1 MEVINFMKEHY
12 HRESWKIGLAY
23 AGVIVGA
30 GFSTGQE
37 VLQFFSSF
45 GFWSFAGVILSALI
59 VMFIGRQTS
68 KLGYRLEAD
77 SHVLPI
83 YSLFGQK
90 LGRWVDYILV
100 FFLYGLATV
109 MIAGSGAT
117 FQESFG
123 IEPWIGTIIL
133 IGAVCMTLL
142 LNFNKIVTVIGG
154 ITPLLVLAVIIIT
167 GYNILN
173 PQIPYS
179 EINNYTDITRTP
191 TGFWWLDAITYS
203 GTVLACAFSFLSIM
217 GSEATK
223 HRAARRGAIYGGL
236 VILLLMLLVNGG
248 ILVTITQANE
258 VALPTMEMA
267 HNLHPSVAFIFSI
280 VILLLIYNSVVGLMY
295 PFLTRFTEAYSKKYK
310 LLLIFSMILS
320 YLMTFV
326 GFVELVNIVYPIL
339 GYVGITIGLALG
351 VRWVMN
357 KFSKKNLV

>member
-1 MEVINFMKEHY
+1 MKEHY
-12 HRESWKIGLAY
+12 HKESWKIGLAY
-23 AGVIVGA
+23 AGIIVGA

-45 GFWSFAGVILSALI
+45 GWWSFAGVMLSALT
-59 VMFIGRQTS
+59 VMFIGRQAS
-68 KLGYRLEAD
+68 KLGYRLEAE

-83 YSLFGQK
+83 YALFGK
-90 LGRWVDYILV
+90 RLGRIVDYILV

-117 FQESFG
+117 FYESFD
-123 IEPWIGTIIL
+123 IDPWIGIIIL
-133 IGAVCMTLL
+133 IVAVCITLL
-142 LNFNKIVTVIGG
+142 LDFNKIVAVIGG
-154 ITPLLVLAVIIIT
+154 ITPLLVIAVIIIT

-173 PQIPYS
+173 PSAPYS
-179 EINNYTDITRTP
+179 EVSQHADASRTP
-191 TGFWWLDAITYS
+191 TGFWWIDAITYS

-223 HRAARRGAIYGGL
+223 HHAARRGAIYGGL

-248 ILVTITQANE
+248 ILATITQANE

-267 HNLHPSVAFIFSI
+267 RNLYPSLSSIFSI

-295 PFLTRFTEAYSKKYK
+295 PFLTRFTEPYSKQYK
-310 LLLIFSMILS
+310 LMLIISMIIS
-320 YLMTFV
+320 YIMTFV

-339 GYVGITIGLALG
+339 GYLGITIGVALTI
-351 VRWVMN
+351 RWLMN
-357 KFSKKNLV
+357 KFSKKKLV

>member
-1 MEVINFMKEHY
+1 MKEHY

-23 AGVIVGA
+23 AGIIVGA

-45 GFWSFAGVILSALI
+45 GLWSFAGVLLSAFTI
-59 VMFIGRQTS
+59 MFIGRQAS
-68 KLGYRLEAD
+68 KLGYRLNAE

-83 YSLFGQK
+83 YALFGEK
-90 LGRWVDYILV
+90 LGKVVDYILV

-117 FQESFG
+117 FNESFG
-123 IEPWIGTIIL
+123 IEPWLGIIFL
-133 IGAVCMTLL
+133 IIAVSVTLL
-142 LNFNKIVTVIGG
+142 LDFSKIVAVVGG
-154 ITPLLVLAVIIIT
+154 ITPILVLAVIIIT
-167 GYNILN
+167 GYNMMN
-173 PQIPYS
+173 PQIPFS
-179 EINNYTDITRTP
+179 EVNDYADITRTP

-248 ILVTITQANE
+248 ILSTITQANE
-258 VALPTMEMA
+258 VALPTMAMA
-267 HNLHPSVAFIFSI
+267 QNMHPTVAVIFSI

-295 PFLTRFTEAYSKKYK
+295 PFLTRFTTAYSKKYK
-310 LLLIFSMILS
+310 LLLIASMVIS

-339 GYVGITIGLALG
+339 GYVGITIGIALT
-351 VRWVMN
+351 VRWLMN
-357 KFSKKNLV
+357 KFSKKKLV